1 MMPEKVLFLGPADSP
16 LRAWLEAQG
25 ERVVQTEE
33 RLSAADI
40 AGRGFTLLVSY
51 GYRHI
56 LRRDIL
62 DLFAERNVN
71 LHISY
76 LPWNRGAD
84 PNLWSFVEG
93 TPKGVTIHRID
104 DGVDTGDILV
114 QQLVALDEEN
124 DTLATS
130 YAKLQDAIQ
139 ELFKE
144 NWQRIRA
151 GDLEPRAQARGG
163 SEHRSKD
170 KEILAGVLADGWQTP
185 VAFLVAAR
193 RQ

>member
-1 MMPEKVLFLGPADSP
+1 MKREKVLFLGPPDSP

-25 ERVVQTEE
+25 EVVVQTEE
-33 RLSAADI
+33 RLSAEVVSAQ
-40 AGRGFTLLVSY
+40 GFTFLVSY

-56 LRRDIL
+56 LRPDVL
-62 DLFAERNVN
+62 ALFPARSVN

-104 DGVDTGDILV
+104 EGVDTGDILV
-114 QQLVALDEEN
+114 QELVPLDEEA

-130 YAKLQDAIQ
+130 YAKLQEAIQ
-139 ELFKE
+139 RLFQD
-144 NWQRIRA
+144 NWERIRA
-151 GDLEPRAQARGG
+151 GDLAPRPQASGG
-163 SEHRSKD
+163 SEHRARD
-170 KEILAGVLADGWQTP
+170 KESLAAVLSRGWETP
-185 VAFLVAAR
+185 VSALTALSR
-193 RQ
+193 S